1 MNMWTTQDLL
11 DGKCNMDQVGSPKPL
26 AQSTVPTAPPQDSK
40 ALVQEFMEVY
50 NEMGGRQALLTQ
62 AKANPMKFY
71 DQLLKILVAMEA
83 PQQVMAV
90 QMNFGPLSDEAL
102 DRLPTI
108 ELKRRLLLDMGPAYE
123 GTGYLDQEET

>member
-1 MNMWTTQDLL
+1 M
-11 DGKCNMDQVGSPKPL
+11 DGKVFTYQDYTDGLCTPAQIGTMDQVGSPKPEVL
-26 AQSTVPTAPPQDSK
+26 GPTPIVPPQDSK

-50 NEMGGRQALLTQ
+50 NEMGGRKALLAQ

-90 QMNFGPLSDEAL
+90 QMNFGPMSDDEL

-108 ELKRRLLLDMGPAYE
+108 ELKKRLMRD
-123 GTGYLDQEET
+123 